1 MDQMQ
6 RYLLMFSDNLA
17 FQVQITDE
25 QHHIEWN
32 RSLQL
37 VINAILTWS
46 IEFSGQ

>member
-6 RYLLMFSDNLA
+6 HNLFLFSDELA
-17 FQVQITDE
+17 FQGQITDDL
-25 QHHIEWN
+25 HHIEWN

-37 VINAILTWS
+37 VINAMLTAS